1 MSSIVSENRST
12 YNGSTLSTP
21 NFTIMHAEVI
31 EFLSPHK
38 TDLKDK
44 TIVNGFF

>member
-21 NFTIMHAEVI
+21 NFIIMHAEVI
-31 EFLSPHK
+31 EFFEP
-38 TDLKDK
+38 T
-44 TIVNGFF
+44 